1 MEMIPTTDETT
12 ALPDEVADMDEAMAR
27 LDRNNER
34 YKQLANDFALRVRQQ
49 ARMAE

>member
-12 ALPDEVADMDEAMAR
+12 ALPDEVADIEEAMAR
-27 LDRNNER
+27 LERNKER

-49 ARMAE
+49 AHRVK